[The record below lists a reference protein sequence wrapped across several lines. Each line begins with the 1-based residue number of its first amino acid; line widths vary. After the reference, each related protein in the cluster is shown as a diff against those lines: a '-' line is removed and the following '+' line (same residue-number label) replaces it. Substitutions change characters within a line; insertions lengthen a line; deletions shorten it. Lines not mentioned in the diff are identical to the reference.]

1 MTIVFREE
9 LRDLKAY
16 EPGKPIEDVKREYGL
31 DQVIKLASNENPLG
45 CSPKAKEAITKVL
58 DQLNYYPDGNAT
70 DLKEAIAKKLNL
82 KPSQVQ
88 PSSGSD
94 EMLDSIAKTFLNKG
108 DEVILA
114 DITFPRY
121 MTTTKM
127 MGATPI
133 VVPLK
138 DFAYDL
144 GAMVQ
149 AITEKT
155 RLIWLCNP
163 NNPTGT
169 MFTKQALL
177 DFLKAV
183 PKNIIIVYDEAYKEF
198 VEDEDYPHDIL
209 DYLEEYP
216 NLLVMRTFS
225 KIYGLAAL
233 RVGYTL
239 ACQEILQNIDKIR
252 GPFNVN
258 TLAQAA
264 ALAALEDQDFLKK
277 TYEVNRQGKEYIY
290 KAFDEMG
297 LCYAPSQTNHI
308 FFDSGKD
315 SRKIFQE
322 MQKRGIIIRPMGG
335 TYVRVSIG
343 SMEQNQEFIRILKE
357 VLA

>member
-1 MTIVFREE
+1 MSIVFREE
-9 LRDLKAY
+9 LKDLQAY

-31 DQVIKLASNENPLG
+31 DEVIKLASNENPLG
-45 CSPKAKEAITKVL
+45 CSPKAKEGIARVM

-70 DLKEAIAKKLNL
+70 DLKIALAKRLNL
-82 KPSQVQ
+82 QTSQVQ

-127 MGATPI
+127 MGATPVI
-133 VVPLK
+133 VPLK
-138 DFAYDL
+138 NFTYDL
-144 GAMVQ
+144 KAMAE
-149 AITEKT
+149 AITDKT
-155 RLIWLCNP
+155 RLVWLCNP

-169 MFTKQALL
+169 MFTKDELL
-177 DFLKAV
+177 DFLKAA

-198 VEDEDYPHDIL
+198 VTNNDYPHDIL
-209 DYLEEYP
+209 DYLQEYP
-216 NLLVMRTFS
+216 NLIVMRTFS

-239 ACQEILQNIDKIR
+239 ASEEILKNIDKIR

-258 TLAQAA
+258 TLGQAA
-264 ALAALEDQDFLKK
+264 ALAALEDQEFLAQS
-277 TYEVNRQGKEYIY
+277 YQVNKEGKEYLY

-297 LCYAPSQTNHI
+297 LWYATSETNHI
-308 FFDSGKD
+308 FFDSRKD
-315 SRKIFQE
+315 SRNVFVE
-322 MQKRGIIIRPMGG
+322 MQSKGVIVRPMGK
-335 TYVRVSIG
+335 TYIRVSIG
-343 SMEQNQEFIRILKE
+343 TMEQNKKFIQVLKE
-357 VLA
+357 ALA